1 MRDLRDFLTHL
12 ELQGILLAATV
23 RPADLEGYLA
33 ALDCR
38 GLRAVPV
45 IARRIR
51 SRRFSNGSCTKAS
64 FVWKDGTIPIAT
76 VERWRGTRHGGTAAK
91 GNEHGQLCLR
101 AARVFQPKALT
112 LTADAVS
119 VTVEPMDIWL
129 QNAEVLARD
138 VGTVKIWWWRRNAEI
153 RVRGVAVSTLRW
165 WR

>member
-1 MRDLRDFLTHL
+1 MRDLRDFLPHL
-12 ELQGILLAATV
+12 ERKGILLVATV

-33 ALDCR
+33 ELDCR

-64 FVWKDGTIPIAT
+64 FVWKDGTTPIAT
-76 VERWRGTRHGGTAAK
+76 VERWRGTAAK

-101 AARVFQPKALT
+101 AARVFQPNALT

-119 VTVEPMDIWL
+119 VTVEPMDIWS

-138 VGTVKIWWWRRNAEI
+138 VGTIKIWWWRRNAEI